1 MNSWYE
7 GGGLRFCQSFHD
19 MNLENSDVPMPSLDN
34 LPEEQK
40 EWWRMLSLKV
50 VNFSA
55 SVFTKDGD
63 LSSYD
68 HLLNQGT
75 DLFIVLQKST
85 WHSTSMSLKSRVSLV
100 NIALKYSSY
109 CQIYAVLQGNLGKK
123 IDKAKWDNI
132 EKAYDLE
139 IQQIE
144 GEVSEPIEYAPDAR
158 HVRYGKKVHK
168 KEASGSRGNTAAKL
182 MGDHNN
188 REKETLVD
196 VQLTF
201 DGFALKLRRDD
212 SLQNVA
218 DDDKAFEYD
227 MVYLRVELV
236 KVSITNETSEDL
248 SFRLSLYRIGFFDL
262 GDSGRRLRESLAIQA
277 QKGEGKKKLQG
288 ARRPCA
294 FVVLVEGYT
303 RLDDDDF
310 LLDDIGIDMQN
321 DPQLV
326 VTIDRIPSSSI
337 RRIGSHESMLQE
349 KPEIEKA
356 IAVEIVL
363 NLLSVNAILRPFRE
377 VAAFFARTWPL
388 AEQAKAE
395 AGKIPRNADLQNDTI
410 GIETASDEMK
420 ADPVTKNMPSSASC
434 VQVKLVAHHP
444 RIFFVSDETD
454 PHSRGLVLKG

>member
-7 GGGLRFCQSFHD
+7 GGGLEFCQSFHD

-55 SVFTKDGD
+55 SVFTKDGE
-63 LSSYD
+63 LSHYD
-68 HLLNQGT
+68 DLLNQGT
-75 DLFIVLQKST
+75 DLFLVLQKST
-85 WHSTSMSLKSRVSLV
+85 WHGSSVSLKSRVSLV
-100 NIALKYSSY
+100 NIALKYSNY

-144 GEVSEPIEYAPDAR
+144 GQFSEPIEYAPDAR
-158 HVRYGKKVHK
+158 HVRYGKQAQ
-168 KEASGSRGNTAAKL
+168 KEEAIESLVGNDARRRD
-182 MGDHNN
+182 DHND
-188 REKETLVD
+188 RAKETLVD
-196 VQLTF
+196 VKLTF

-212 SLQNVA
+212 PLQDIA

-227 MVYLRVELV
+227 MVLLIVELV
-236 KVSITNETSEDL
+236 EVSITNKTSEDL
-248 SFRLSLYRIGFFDL
+248 SFRLSLYRIGLFDL
-262 GDSGRRLRESLAIQA
+262 GDNGRRLRESMAIQA
-277 QKGEGKKKLQG
+277 QKEKGKTKLKG
-288 ARRPCA
+288 VRRPCA
-294 FVVLVEGYT
+294 FAVLVEGYT

-310 LLDDIGIDMQN
+310 LLDDIGIDMQD

-326 VTIDRIPSSSI
+326 VTIDRIPAPSI
-337 RRIGSHESMLQE
+337 RPIGSHDSILQE
-349 KPEIEKA
+349 NPESETA

-377 VAAFFARTWPL
+377 VMAFLARAWPL
-388 AEQAKAE
+388 AEQTKAE
-395 AGKIPRNADLQNDTI
+395 VGEILGNTELQNETI
-410 GIETASDEMK
+410 GTETASEEIK
-420 ADPVTKNMPSSASC
+420 ADPVTKNESSSASC
-434 VQVKLVAHHP
+434 VQLKLVAHHP

-454 PHSRGLVLKG
+454 PHSRALVLKG